1 MGQMGRRRSGKRKRP
16 RVGMGTPRLIR
27 LKDPRFVWSHL
38 RAAVVDL
45 VRVHPVAV
53 DDDAAK
59 LLGGAAHALLSMD
72 LGKVRREVSVCQIG
86 TPRRLH
92 FARVVSAS
100 RGVPRFSRRG
110 TRDGD
115 GAGRTLATFLTL
127 PTSPDISPKDRGVRP
142 SAGRCDQR
150 SHFTGAPIE
159 TEPCPAV
166 SLLVK
171 SPRNPR
177 GPFHSCGALE

>member
-1 MGQMGRRRSGKRKRP
+1 MGRRRSGEKKRP

-72 LGKVRREVSVCQIG
+72 LGREGEVSVSQIG
-86 TPRRLH
+86 TGKEAAFRAGRLGI
-92 FARVVSAS
+92 AWGPALLAS
-100 RGVPRFSRRG
+100 RH
-110 TRDGD
+110 
-115 GAGRTLATFLTL
+115 AGRG
-127 PTSPDISPKDRGVRP
+127 RGGTHLGHILDP
-142 SAGRCDQR
+142 ADQ
-150 SHFTGAPIE
+150 P
-159 TEPCPAV
+159 
-166 SLLVK
+166 
-171 SPRNPR
+171 
-177 GPFHSCGALE
+177 

>member
-1 MGQMGRRRSGKRKRP
+1 MGRRRSGKRKRP

-72 LGKVRREVSVCQIG
+72 LGREGEVSVSQIG
-86 TPRRLH
+86 TGKEAAFRAGRLGI
-92 FARVVSAS
+92 AWGPALLAS
-100 RGVPRFSRRG
+100 RH
-110 TRDGD
+110 
-115 GAGRTLATFLTL
+115 AGRG
-127 PTSPDISPKDRGVRP
+127 RGGTHLGHILDP
-142 SAGRCDQR
+142 ADQ
-150 SHFTGAPIE
+150 P
-159 TEPCPAV
+159 
-166 SLLVK
+166 
-171 SPRNPR
+171 
-177 GPFHSCGALE
+177 

>member
-1 MGQMGRRRSGKRKRP
+1 MGRRRSGQRKRP

-72 LGKVRREVSVCQIG
+72 LGKVRREVSVSQIG
-86 TPRRLH
+86 TGKEAAFRAGRLGI
-92 FARVVSAS
+92 AWGPALLAS
-100 RGVPRFSRRG
+100 RH
-110 TRDGD
+110 
-115 GAGRTLATFLTL
+115 AGR
-127 PTSPDISPKDRGVRP
+127 
-142 SAGRCDQR
+142 GRSGTHLGHILDPADQ
-150 SHFTGAPIE
+150 P
-159 TEPCPAV
+159 
-166 SLLVK
+166 
-171 SPRNPR
+171 
-177 GPFHSCGALE
+177 

>member
-1 MGQMGRRRSGKRKRP
+1 MGRRRSGKRKRP

-72 LGKVRREVSVCQIG
+72 LGKVRREVSVSQIG
-86 TPRRLH
+86 TGKEAAFRAGRLGI
-92 FARVVSAS
+92 AWGPALLAS
-100 RGVPRFSRRG
+100 RH
-110 TRDGD
+110 
-115 GAGRTLATFLTL
+115 AGRG
-127 PTSPDISPKDRGVRP
+127 RGGTHLGHILDP
-142 SAGRCDQR
+142 ADQ
-150 SHFTGAPIE
+150 P
-159 TEPCPAV
+159 
-166 SLLVK
+166 
-171 SPRNPR
+171 
-177 GPFHSCGALE
+177 

>member
-1 MGQMGRRRSGKRKRP
+1 MGRRRSGERKRP

-72 LGKVRREVSVCQIG
+72 LGREG
-86 TPRRLH
+86 EAGGERLSDRH
-92 FARVVSAS
+92 SSEAAFRAGRLGIAWGPALLAS
-100 RGVPRFSRRG
+100 RH
-110 TRDGD
+110 
-115 GAGRTLATFLTL
+115 AGRG
-127 PTSPDISPKDRGVRP
+127 RGGTHLGHILDP
-142 SAGRCDQR
+142 ADQ
-150 SHFTGAPIE
+150 P
-159 TEPCPAV
+159 
-166 SLLVK
+166 
-171 SPRNPR
+171 
-177 GPFHSCGALE
+177 

>member
-1 MGQMGRRRSGKRKRP
+1 MGRRRSGQRKRP

-72 LGKVRREVSVCQIG
+72 LGKVRREVSVSQIG
-86 TPRRLH
+86 TGKEAAFRAGRLGI
-92 FARVVSAS
+92 AWGPALLAS
-100 RGVPRFSRRG
+100 RH
-110 TRDGD
+110 
-115 GAGRTLATFLTL
+115 AGRG
-127 PTSPDISPKDRGVRP
+127 RGGTHLGHILDP
-142 SAGRCDQR
+142 ADQ
-150 SHFTGAPIE
+150 P
-159 TEPCPAV
+159 
-166 SLLVK
+166 
-171 SPRNPR
+171 
-177 GPFHSCGALE
+177 

>member
-1 MGQMGRRRSGKRKRP
+1 MGQMGRRRSGERKRP

-72 LGKVRREVSVCQIG
+72 LGKVRREVSVSQIG
-86 TPRRLH
+86 TGKEAAFRAGRLGI
-92 FARVVSAS
+92 AWGPALLAS
-100 RGVPRFSRRG
+100 RH
-110 TRDGD
+110 
-115 GAGRTLATFLTL
+115 AGRG
-127 PTSPDISPKDRGVRP
+127 RGGTHLGHILDP
-142 SAGRCDQR
+142 ADQ
-150 SHFTGAPIE
+150 P
-159 TEPCPAV
+159 
-166 SLLVK
+166 
-171 SPRNPR
+171 
-177 GPFHSCGALE
+177 